1 MSTRI
6 RFWRMMKGVAICG
19 IVLSGCGNDN
29 SVACEDAAV
38 FQAQAESDWGDSL
51 QAHNVAH
58 AESIKH
64 DAHDELTAL
73 RVDLI
78 IAEAEVRNSCG

>member
-1 MSTRI
+1 MSTGI
-6 RFWRMMKGVAICG
+6 RLWRRTAAVAICG
-19 IVLSGCGNDN
+19 IALSGCSNDN

-38 FQAQAESDWGDSL
+38 SQARAESDWSDAL

-58 AESIKH
+58 AESIEH

-73 RVDLI
+73 RVELI
-78 IAEAEVRNSCG
+78 IAEAEVRSSCG

>member
-1 MSTRI
+1 MSKRI
-6 RFWRMMKGVAICG
+6 RLWRRMAGVAICG

-38 FQAQAESDWGDSL
+38 LQARTESDWSDAF

-58 AESIKH
+58 AESNEH

-78 IAEAEVRNSCG
+78 IAEAEVRSSCG

>member
-1 MSTRI
+1 MVMRVRLRRRTAA
-6 RFWRMMKGVAICG
+6 VAICG
-19 IVLSGCGNDN
+19 IALAGCGHNS

-38 FQAQAESDWGDSL
+38 SQARAESDWSDAL
-51 QAHNVAH
+51 QAHNIAH
-58 AESIKH
+58 TESIEH

-78 IAEAEVRNSCG
+78 IAEAQVRSSCG

>member
-6 RFWRMMKGVAICG
+6 RLWRRTACVAVCGV
-19 IVLSGCGNDN
+19 VLSGCGNDN

-38 FQAQAESDWGDSL
+38 SQARAESDWSDAL

-58 AESIKH
+58 TESIEH

-78 IAEAEVRNSCG
+78 IAEAEVRSSCG

>member
-1 MSTRI
+1 MSARI
-6 RFWRMMKGVAICG
+6 RLWRSMASVAIAG
-19 IVLSGCGNDN
+19 IVLSGCGGDN
-29 SVACEDAAV
+29 SVACEDAAAL
-38 FQAQAESDWGDSL
+38 QAQAESDWSDAF

-58 AESIKH
+58 AESNEH

-73 RVDLI
+73 RVVLI